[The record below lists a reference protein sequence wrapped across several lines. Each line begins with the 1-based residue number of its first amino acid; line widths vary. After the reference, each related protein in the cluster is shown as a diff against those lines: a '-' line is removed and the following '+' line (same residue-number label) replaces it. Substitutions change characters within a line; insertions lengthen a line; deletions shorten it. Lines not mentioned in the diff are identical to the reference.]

1 MGGLFLCIHGHFYQP
16 PRENPWTGKI
26 EVQPTAAP
34 FHDWNERIFQECYKP
49 NTEAVIID
57 DAGKVLRRVNNYE
70 YLNFNFGPTLLDW
83 ISENQPNT
91 YSKIIEA
98 DKSSVKTHNEHGNA
112 IAQVYNH
119 LIMPLASR
127 RDKMTQVKWGVADF
141 EFRFGRTP
149 EGMWLA
155 ETACNNATLEVLIG
169 EGIRYTILD
178 PSQALKVRKSITM
191 EWEDVSGGR
200 INTRM
205 PYRFYSKEKNGKYID
220 LFFYDGPLSKGI
232 AFDDVVFDAKRLMD
246 KIDSANIKNIE
257 QDQLISMAVDG
268 ETFGH
273 HKQFTERTIA
283 YLLSEYAQARGYKV
297 VNFAEYLD
305 AHEPE
310 YEILLNEGPKGE
322 GTSWSCVHGVE
333 RWKENCGCY
342 TGGSE
347 GWNQEWRSPLRN
359 ALNQLNYKLG
369 ILFELEGRKY
379 LKDPWEARNEYI
391 NVMLNKETASR
402 EIAVTHYERAVT
414 RDLSSDE
421 STGKFFSNQ
430 SLKRLNKKEK
440 ELCIN
445 LLEMQK
451 YSMFMFTSCGWFF
464 SDISGIET
472 QKIIE
477 FAKRAIE
484 FGETISGVNLEQD
497 FLDELRKAKS
507 NKRNEIPTDR
517 KDKGVTAEESFINGA
532 DIYKSLGD
540 IR

>member
-70 YLNFNFGPTLLDW
+70 YLNFNFGPALFDW
-83 ISENQPNT
+83 ISENHPNT
-91 YSKIIEA
+91 YTKIIEA
-98 DKSSVKTHNEHGNA
+98 DKISVQNHNGHGNA

-119 LIMPLASR
+119 LIMPLAMR
-127 RDKMTQVKWGVADF
+127 RDKITQVKWGIADF
-141 EFRFGRTP
+141 ELRFGRKP

-178 PSQALKVRKSITM
+178 PSQALKVRKLNTDRKFL
-191 EWEDVSGGR
+191 WEDVSDGR

-205 PYRFYSKEKNGKYID
+205 PYRFQSKEKNGEFID
-220 LFFYDGPLSKGI
+220 IFFYDGPLSKGI
-232 AFDDVVFDAKRLMD
+232 AFDDVVFDSKRLMD
-246 KIDSANIKNIE
+246 KIDSANMKNFE
-257 QDQLISMAVDG
+257 YDQLISMAVDG

-273 HKQFTERTIA
+273 HKHFTERTIA
-283 YLLSEYAQARGYKV
+283 YLLSEYALTRGYKV
-297 VNFAEYLD
+297 VNYAEYLERSQ
-305 AHEPE
+305 AE
-310 YEILLNEGPKGE
+310 YEVMLNEGPKGE
-322 GTSWSCVHGVE
+322 GTAWSCIHGVG

-342 TGGSE
+342 TGGAQ
-347 GWNQEWRSPLRN
+347 GWNQQWRSPLRN
-359 ALNQLNYKLG
+359 ALNQLNFKLG
-369 ILFELEGRKY
+369 VLFELEGRKY
-379 LKDPWEARNEYI
+379 LKDPWTARNEYI
-391 NVMLNKETASR
+391 NVILEKTGTR
-402 EIAVTHYERAVT
+402 EESFSKF
-414 RDLSSDE
+414 LS
-421 STGKFFSNQ
+421 GMF
-430 SLKRLNKKEK
+430 LKRLKQSEK
-440 ELCIN
+440 ITCIN

-451 YSMFMFTSCGWFF
+451 YSMLMFTSCGWFF
-464 SDISGIET
+464 ADISGIET

-477 FAKRAIE
+477 YAKRAIE
-484 FGETISGVNLEQD
+484 LGETISGVNLEQD
-497 FLDELRKAKS
+497 FLDELSKAKS
-507 NKRNEIPTDR
+507 NKRNEIPTDGEN
-517 KDKGVTAEESFINGA
+517 KELSADESFINGA